1 RTWTIINRASDITAT
16 ISRSSGHPIT
26 LLVSRH
32 NKPVTLGPVRPL
44 KTGADDVYRL
54 GFQLK
59 AVPLAVGPA
68 IWESVKTTGYVARD
82 TGAALGGLF
91 HSKQRGELSGPVGIV
106 PQAADTLHYG
116 WASYLSVLG
125 FISL

>member
-1 RTWTIINRASDITAT
+1 
-16 ISRSSGHPIT
+16 
-26 LLVSRH
+26 
-32 NKPVTLGPVRPL
+32 
-44 KTGADDVYRL
+44 
-54 GFQLK
+54 
-59 AVPLAVGPA
+59 GPA

-125 FISL
+125 FISLSLALFNLLPLLPLDGGHIAFSLLEGIRGRASAREIYERVSAVGITLVLLLFFVGLSNDVGR